1 MTTAPAGST
10 TELPLIA
17 FIGESQVGKSSL
29 VNALAG
35 ARLLPTTG
43 AGSPR
48 SQAVCEWA
56 IPAVPGADPTWQVT
70 ASWLPREALAEVM
83 RGRDAARARLLRQG
97 LHTDQETALAHAERS
112 LNGTAVHIDL
122 SKWAAG
128 RDTSWLPLDV
138 PQAERE
144 ARRQVEVLTAGWPA
158 ALATSAKVR
167 GSQAAAMCLVDLPG
181 LGHDDVGGQAS
192 EAWFAANSSRVAAI
206 VCVVG
211 KRTPDLI
218 EEVLRRHWLTEELR
232 DRLHLVATFA
242 DHLVEDHTNEADRRR
257 AADARRQCAADHLRG
272 LVGGSVGPAQA
283 LPRTFCLDPR
293 PHSRFWRKVEFDGEM
308 ERLRHLLA
316 AVRPP
321 PPRPAPKPVVVNP
334 PRPAVPAPPPPPA
347 PPRQLDVSVA
357 IQRGEDM
364 ETWLSRVVAP
374 ALRKASW
381 DSEPLRSGR
390 RRLHLNAADVRGRM
404 VTLITIYGTGEAYF
418 VGSTR
423 KVRLAPPASEAAGRR
438 LCEELLDAA
447 RELGV
452 AAPEPISMHD
462 RSAR

>member
-43 AGSPR
+43 VGSPR
-48 SQAVCEWA
+48 SQAVCEWG
-56 IPAVPGADPTWQVT
+56 IPAVPSADPTWQVT
-70 ASWLPREALAEVM
+70 PTWLARETLSEVV
-83 RGRDAARARLLRQG
+83 RGRDAARARLLRQDLETG
-97 LHTDQETALAHAERS
+97 QEGALARAARS
-112 LNGTAVHIDL
+112 LEGSAVLIDL
-122 SKWAAG
+122 SAWAAG

-138 PQAERE
+138 PRPERE

-158 ALATSAKVR
+158 ALAASARVR
-167 GSQAAAMCLVDLPG
+167 SSQAASMCLVDLPG

-192 EAWFAANSSRVAAI
+192 EAWLAAQGSRVAAI

-211 KRTPDLI
+211 KRTPDHI
-218 EEVLRRHWLTEELR
+218 EEVLHRYWLTDELR

-242 DHLVEDHTNEADRRR
+242 DHLVEDHTSEADRRR
-257 AADARRQCAADHLRG
+257 AADARRQRAADHLRG
-272 LVGGSVGPAQA
+272 LVRGTVSTTDA

-293 PHSRFWRKVEFDGEM
+293 PDSRFWRKVEFDGEL
-308 ERLRHLLA
+308 ERLRQVLA

-321 PPRPAPKPVVVNP
+321 PPRVAARLAAVSP
-334 PRPAVPAPPPPPA
+334 PRVPVAA
-347 PPRQLDVSVA
+347 PPRLTTQHRPDIPMA
-357 IQRGEDM
+357 MMPGE
-364 ETWLSRVVAP
+364 EFENWLSRLVLP
-374 ALRKASW
+374 ALHAGRW
-381 DSEPLRSGR
+381 DSEPLRTGR
-390 RRLHLNAADVRGRM
+390 RRLHLNAVDRQGRA

-418 VGSTR
+418 VGSIR
-423 KVRLAPPASEAAGRR
+423 KVRLFHPDSDEAGRR
-438 LCEELLDAA
+438 LLEGLLDAA

-452 AAPEPISMHD
+452 AVPKPILLQD